1 MSFIEYES
9 DKSACNRK
17 GNMFLFVVSDLYTEK
32 DTVGRISTE
41 SNRQIEKNDR
51 EEDILFTNRTFF

>member
-1 MSFIEYES
+1 
-9 DKSACNRK
+9 
-17 GNMFLFVVSDLYTEK
+17 MFLFFVSDLYTEK